1 MRNLREYHR
10 PETLGEALSLLGRT
24 HARTLPLA
32 GGTQLMAED
41 SPDVEAV
48 VDLEYLKL
56 SYIESDDEGLRIG
69 ATTSLAELVDSPVVR
84 VFADG
89 ILAEAARLA
98 AGSLLRNQGRLAGAL
113 LARIENGDLPTVL
126 LALDAEVLILRSEG
140 STRLPLAALY
150 ENLDIRG
157 AVLTEA
163 RVPVPPAG
171 ARIRS
176 FRVARSPADQAILTV
191 AALTRQA
198 KGVLAEYRVAAA
210 GVGPRPKRLLKLESA
225 LAAVE
230 PATEIFR
237 ATVAREVGK
246 LELPGDLLASA
257 EYRRA
262 VLPVLVR
269 RAVTGV

>member
-10 PETLGEALSLLGRT
+10 PETLGEALYLLDRKD
-24 HARTLPLA
+24 ARVLPLA
-32 GGTQLMAED
+32 GGTQLTAEA
-41 SPDVEAV
+41 SSEVEAV
-48 VDLEYLKL
+48 VDLECLKL

-69 ATTSLAELVDSPVVR
+69 AMTPLSELVDSPVVR

-89 ILAEAARLA
+89 VLAEAARLT

-113 LARIENGDLPTVL
+113 LVRTANADLPTVL
-126 LALDAEVLILRSEG
+126 LTLDAEVLIQRSEG
-140 STRLPLAALY
+140 STQMPLAALY
-150 ENLDIRG
+150 ESLDIRG
-157 AVLTEA
+157 SVLTEV
-163 RVPVPPAG
+163 RVPAPPAG

-191 AALTRQA
+191 AALTREVE
-198 KGVLAEYRVAAA
+198 GVLAECRVAAA
-210 GVGPRPKRLLKLESA
+210 GVGPGPKRLLKLESA
-225 LAAVE
+225 LAALE
-230 PATEIFR
+230 PATDIFR
-237 ATVAREVGK
+237 ATVAREAGR

-269 RAVTGV
+269 RAVTGN